1 MFQSFCLK
9 KSRVSLIIGMVVSLS
24 LMIVAGFVDEAV
36 AESND
41 NPGENIVGV
50 NGNSPV
56 RSVLDLLTPVH
67 SVSAEEVHDNGQT
80 EEGRVAQLLLP
91 AFNFPESVISVN
103 DEAEVSRLIELES
116 IYVVGSRASARSAL
130 DRLVPVDIV
139 TAEDMRDTGQTE
151 VGRMLQRLIP
161 SFNFSSSSISDGTDA
176 LRPVTLRGLS
186 PDQVLVLVNGKR
198 RHNSALIHVNTSVGR
213 GTAGVDM
220 NAIPASAIKRVEVLR
235 DGAAAQYGSDAIAG
249 VINIVLKDSA
259 EEGFASGSYGQ
270 YLEGDGENILFNA
283 GQGFQLNGGKGFIH
297 ASLEYRNRKSTNRA
311 GLTGKC
317 QYYTCAETDDP
328 SSNGK
333 IQTTTDPRE
342 INFNRKNFRIGDAES
357 EQFSGVLNA
366 ELELGGGELYG
377 FLTRSGRENTS
388 AGFFRRA
395 NDAKGN
401 PLLNVGGAGADD
413 ADKEAFFPN
422 GFLPLINTDVQDFSI
437 NAGFRRKLD
446 WGIDADFS
454 ITHGFNDFAYNISN
468 SVNAAQVKAAVEVNK
483 ILTSGKLTPDEIRAS
498 LPTSADAGELGIE
511 LTTVNIDLVK
521 RLGDLTLTGGAEYR
535 HDIYTIKAGDEVSY
549 ANFGITDGSAV
560 AGIQVFP
567 GFQPSNEVDES
578 RNIASLYADAGYDV
592 NSDWQV
598 NSALR
603 FDHYSDFGGTLN
615 FKLATRY
622 AFTDWLTLRASGG
635 SGFRAPSMQ
644 QQFFNSTSTQFITPE
659 MGPVVAVEVGTFR
672 NDSALAKAIGIPE
685 LKEETSYNLGVGV
698 VFHPFK
704 NFTLTADYYRITI
717 DDRIVLSGS
726 LTSTDGANRALD
738 EALVKNG
745 VQRAQFF
752 LNAAD
757 TETNGI
763 DIVATWKIRPPKG
776 RLELSL
782 SASYTDT
789 GITGILSPDSLQSVA
804 LETVFSAQDRSIIE
818 SWQPKSRI
826 NLSADYA
833 LGDFSATL
841 ALNRFG
847 EYTVL
852 ERESQTYGA
861 KVLTDLLLRY
871 NFSRNTIL
879 SLGANNLFNVVPEKN
894 RIGQSR
900 NGTIID
906 GDGNTIVSS
915 SGVFEFSRR
924 SAPFGFNGG
933 YYFARLTHR
942 F

>member
-1 MFQSFCLK
+1 MLQSFCLK
-9 KSRVSLIIGMVVSLS
+9 KKSSRGSLIIGMVVSLS
-24 LMIVAGFVDEAV
+24 LMIAAGFVDEAV

-41 NPGENIVGV
+41 NPDENIVGV
-50 NGNSPV
+50 NGSSPV
-56 RSVLDLLTPVH
+56 RSVLDLLIPIH
-67 SVSAEEVHDNGQT
+67 SVSAEEVHDNSQI
-80 EEGRVAQLLLP
+80 EEGRVSQLLLP
-91 AFNFPESVISVN
+91 AFNFSSSSTSVN
-103 DEAEVSRLIELES
+103 AEAEISRPIELES
-116 IYVVGSRASARSAL
+116 IYVVGSRAPERSTL
-130 DRLVPVDIV
+130 DLSVPVDIV

-176 LRPVTLRGLS
+176 LRPATLRGLS
-186 PDQVLVLVNGKR
+186 PDQVLVLINGKR

-220 NAIPASAIKRVEVLR
+220 NAVPASAIKRIEILR

-259 EEGFASGSYGQ
+259 QEGFANGSYGQ

-283 GQGFQLNGGKGFIH
+283 GQGFRLNGGKGFIH

-317 QYYTCAETDDP
+317 QYNTCTVPKTDAP
-328 SSNGK
+328 EAILTNSNGE
-333 IQTTTDPRE
+333 IWQTTDQRE

-395 NDAKGN
+395 NQTERN
-401 PLLNVGGAGADD
+401 PVLGDG
-413 ADKEAFFPN
+413 EAFFPN
-422 GFLPLINTDVQDFSI
+422 GFLPLINTDVEDFSI

-454 ITHGFNDFAYNISN
+454 ITHGFNDFAFNISN
-468 SVNAAQVKAAVEVNK
+468 SVNASQARKAVTDN
-483 ILTSGKLTPDEIRAS
+483 ILTSAVTDNILTPDEIRAS
-498 LPTSADAGELGIE
+498 LPTSADAGELGIG

-521 RLGDLTLTGGAEYR
+521 RLGDLTLTGGTEYR
-535 HDIYTIKAGDEVSY
+535 RDTYTIKAGDEVSFADY
-549 ANFGITDGSAV
+549 INDGTAV

-578 RNIASLYADAGYDV
+578 RNIASLYADVGYDV

-622 AFTDWLTLRASGG
+622 AFTDWLILRASGG

-644 QQFFNSTSTQFITPE
+644 QQFFNNVSTQFVGMPST
-659 MGPVVAVEVGTFR
+659 AKQVGTFR
-672 NDSALAKAIGIPE
+672 NDSALARAIGIPE
-685 LKEETSYNLGVGV
+685 LKEETSHNLGVGL
-698 VFHPFK
+698 VFQPFK

-717 DDRIVLSGS
+717 SDRIVLSGRLES
-726 LTSTDGANRALD
+726 DANAALD
-738 EALVKNG
+738 AALTANDIDN
-745 VQRAQFF
+745 AQFF

-757 TETNGI
+757 TETNGF

-776 RLELSL
+776 QLELSL
-782 SASYTDT
+782 GASYTDT
-789 GITGILSPDSLQSVA
+789 EITGIFSPDSLQGIA
-804 LETVFSAQDRSIIE
+804 LDTVFSAQDRSIIE

-833 LGDFSATL
+833 LGDFSMTL

-852 ERESQTYGA
+852 DDGESQTYGA

-871 NFSRNTIL
+871 NFPRNITL
-879 SLGANNLFNVVPEKN
+879 SLGANNLFDVVPEKN

-906 GDGNTIVSS
+906 ENGNTIVSS

>member
-1 MFQSFCLK
+1 MLQSFCLK
-9 KSRVSLIIGMVVSLS
+9 KKSSGSLIIGMVVFFS
-24 LMIVAGFVDEAV
+24 LMIAAGFVDEAV

-41 NPGENIVGV
+41 NPDENIVGV
-50 NGNSPV
+50 NGSSPV
-56 RSVLDLLTPVH
+56 RSVLDLLTPIH
-67 SVSAEEVHDNGQT
+67 SVSAEEVHDNSQI
-80 EEGRVAQLLLP
+80 EEGRVSQLLLP
-91 AFNFPESVISVN
+91 AFNFSSSSTSVN
-103 DEAEVSRLIELES
+103 AEAEISRPIELES
-116 IYVVGSRASARSAL
+116 IYVVGSRAPERSVL
-130 DRLVPVDIV
+130 DLPVPVDIV

-176 LRPVTLRGLS
+176 LRPATLRGLS
-186 PDQVLVLVNGKR
+186 PDQVLVLINGKR

-220 NAIPASAIKRVEVLR
+220 NAIPASAIKRIEILR

-249 VINIVLKDSA
+249 VINIVLKDGVQ
-259 EEGFASGSYGQ
+259 EGFASGSYGQ

-283 GQGFQLNGGKGFIH
+283 GQGFRLNGGKGFIH

-311 GLTGKC
+311 GLTGEC
-317 QYYTCAETDDP
+317 QYTCTPAGTN
-328 SSNGK
+328 SNGA
-333 IQTTTDPRE
+333 IQQTTDQRE

-395 NDAKGN
+395 NQTESN
-401 PLLNVGGAGADD
+401 PVLGDG
-413 ADKEAFFPN
+413 EAFFPN
-422 GFLPLINTDVQDFSI
+422 GFLPLINTDVEDFSI

-454 ITHGFNDFAYNISN
+454 ITHGLNDFAFNISN
-468 SVNAAQVKAAVEVNK
+468 SVNASQARKAVTDS
-483 ILTSGKLTPDEIRAS
+483 ILTSDEIRAS
-498 LPTSADAGELGIE
+498 LPTSADAGELGIG
-511 LTTVNIDLVK
+511 LTTANIDLVK

-535 HDIYTIKAGDEVSY
+535 HDTYTIKAGDEVSF
-549 ANFGITDGSAV
+549 ADFDINDNTAV

-578 RNIASLYADAGYDV
+578 RNIASLYADVGYDV

-622 AFTDWLTLRASGG
+622 AFTDWLILRASGG

-644 QQFFNSTSTQFITPE
+644 QQFFNNVSTQFNDIN
-659 MGPVVAVEVGTFR
+659 GVVTAEQVGTFR
-672 NDSALAKAIGIPE
+672 NDSALARAIGIPE

-698 VFHPFK
+698 VFQPFK

-717 DDRIVLSGS
+717 DDRIVLSGRLES
-726 LTSTDGANRALD
+726 GANAALD
-738 EALVKNG
+738 AALTANG
-745 VQRAQFF
+745 VQSAQFF
-752 LNAAD
+752 LNAVD

-776 RLELSL
+776 QLELSL
-782 SASYTDT
+782 GASYTDT
-789 GITGILSPDSLQSVA
+789 EITGIFSPDSLQGVA
-804 LETVFSAQDRSIIE
+804 LDTVFSAQDSSIIE
-818 SWQPKSRI
+818 SWQPKSRL

-833 LGDFSATL
+833 LGDFSMTL

-852 ERESQTYGA
+852 DGDKSQTYGA

-871 NFSRNTIL
+871 NFPRNITL
-879 SLGANNLFNVVPEKN
+879 SLGANNLFDVVPEKN

>member
-1 MFQSFCLK
+1 MGVAVFQSFCLK
-9 KSRVSLIIGMVVSLS
+9 KSRGSLIIGMVVSLG
-24 LMIVAGFVDEAV
+24 LMIVVGFVDGAV

-41 NPGENIVGV
+41 NPDENIVGV

-56 RSVLDLLTPVH
+56 RSV
-67 SVSAEEVHDNGQT
+67 
-80 EEGRVAQLLLP
+80 
-91 AFNFPESVISVN
+91 N
-103 DEAEVSRLIELES
+103 DEAEVSRPIELEG
-116 IYVVGSRASARSAL
+116 IYVVGSRAPVRSAL

-176 LRPVTLRGLS
+176 LRPATLRGLS
-186 PDQVLVLVNGKR
+186 PDQVLVLINGKR

-220 NAIPASAIKRVEVLR
+220 NAIPASAIKRIEILR

-259 EEGFASGSYGQ
+259 QEGFANGSYGQ

-283 GQGFQLNGGKGFIH
+283 GQGFQLNGGEGFIH

-311 GLTGKC
+311 GLTGEC
-317 QYYTCAETDDP
+317 QYTCTPAGTN
-328 SSNGK
+328 SNGP
-333 IQTTTDPRE
+333 IQQTTDQRE

-395 NDAKGN
+395 NQTGRN
-401 PLLNVGGAGADD
+401 PVLDD
-413 ADKEAFFPN
+413 GEAFFPN
-422 GFLPLINTDVQDFSI
+422 GFLPLINTDVEDFSI
-437 NAGFRRKLD
+437 NAGFRRKLS

-454 ITHGFNDFAYNISN
+454 ITHGFNDFAFNISN
-468 SVNAAQVKAAVEVNK
+468 SINASQVQKAVTDG
-483 ILTSGKLTPDEIRAS
+483 ILTSDEIRAS
-498 LPTSADAGELGIE
+498 LPTSADAGELGIG

-535 HDIYTIKAGDEVSY
+535 HDTYTIKAGDEVSF
-549 ANFGITDGSAV
+549 ANFDINDNTAV

-578 RNIASLYADAGYDV
+578 RNIASLYADVGYDV
-592 NSDWQV
+592 NSDWQI

-644 QQFFNSTSTQFITPE
+644 QQFFNNVSTQFDSNGIP
-659 MGPVVAVEVGTFR
+659 MEVGTFR
-672 NDSALAKAIGIPE
+672 NGSALAKAIGIPE

-698 VFHPFK
+698 VFRPFK

-717 DDRIVLSGS
+717 DDRAVLSGR
-726 LTSTDGANRALD
+726 LTSGANAALD
-738 EALVKNG
+738 AALTANG
-745 VQRAQFF
+745 VQSAQFF

-776 RLELSL
+776 QLELSL
-782 SASYTDT
+782 GASYTDT
-789 GITGILSPDSLQSVA
+789 EITGVFSPDSLQGVA
-804 LETVFSAQDRSIIE
+804 LDTVFSAQDRSIIE

-852 ERESQTYGA
+852 DGENQTYGA

-871 NFSRNTIL
+871 NFPRNITL
-879 SLGANNLFNVVPEKN
+879 SLGANNLFDVVPEKN

-906 GDGNTIVSS
+906 GNGNTIVSS

>member
-1 MFQSFCLK
+1 
-9 KSRVSLIIGMVVSLS
+9 MVVSLS
-24 LMIVAGFVDEAV
+24 LMVVVGFVDEAV
-36 AESND
+36 AESNYSLD
-41 NPGENIVGV
+41 ENTVGV
-50 NGNSPV
+50 NDNSPV
-56 RSVLDLLTPVH
+56 RSVLDLLTPIHGVSTEKVH
-67 SVSAEEVHDNGQT
+67 DDNGQI
-80 EEGRVAQLLLP
+80 EEGRISQPLLP
-91 AFNFPESVISVN
+91 IFNFSGSIINVN
-103 DEAEVSRLIELES
+103 DETEVSRPVES
-116 IYVVGSRASARSAL
+116 ESVYVVGSRAPARSAL

-151 VGRMLQRLIP
+151 LGRMLQRLIP

-176 LRPVTLRGLS
+176 LRPATLRGLS
-186 PDQVLVLVNGKR
+186 PDQVLVLINGKR
-198 RHNSALIHVNTSVGR
+198 RHNSALIHSNTSVGR

-220 NAIPASAIKRVEVLR
+220 NAVPASAIKRVEILH

-259 EEGFASGSYGQ
+259 QEGFANGSYGQ
-270 YLEGDGENILFNA
+270 YLEGDGENILLNA

-311 GLTGKC
+311 GLTGEC
-317 QYYTCAETDDP
+317 QYYTCTSAGTN
-328 SSNGK
+328 SNGA
-333 IQTTTDPRE
+333 IHQTTDQRE

-366 ELELGGGELYG
+366 DLELGGGELYG
-377 FLTRSGRENTS
+377 FLTRSSRENTS

-395 NDAKGN
+395 NQTNRN
-401 PLLNVGGAGADD
+401 PVLDD
-413 ADKEAFFPN
+413 GEAFFPD
-422 GFLPLINTDVQDFSI
+422 GFLPLINTDIEDFSI
-437 NAGFRRKLD
+437 NAGFRRKLN

-454 ITHGFNDFAYNISN
+454 ITHGFNDFAFNVSD
-468 SVNAAQVKAAVEVNK
+468 SVNASQVQKAVTDG
-483 ILTSGKLTPDEIRAS
+483 ILTSDDIRAG
-498 LPTSADAGELGIE
+498 LPTSADAGELGIG

-521 RLGDLTLTGGAEYR
+521 RLGDLTLTSGAEYR
-535 HDIYTIKAGDEVSY
+535 RDTYTIKAGNEVSF
-549 ANFGITDGSAV
+549 ADFDISDDNAV
-560 AGIQVFP
+560 PGIQVFP
-567 GFQPSNEVDES
+567 GFQPNNEVDES
-578 RNIASLYADAGYDV
+578 RNIASLYADVGYDV

-603 FDHYSDFGGTLN
+603 FDHYSDFGGIIN

-622 AFTDWLTLRASGG
+622 AFTDRLILRASGG

-644 QQFFNSTSTQFITPE
+644 QQFFNNVSTQFSDNGTLME
-659 MGPVVAVEVGTFR
+659 VETFR

-717 DDRIVLSGS
+717 SDRIVLSGR
-726 LTSTDGANRALD
+726 LTTGANAALD
-738 EALVKNG
+738 ATLTANG
-745 VQRAQFF
+745 AQSAQFF
-752 LNAAD
+752 LNASD

-763 DIVATWKIRPPKG
+763 DIAATWKIHPPKG
-776 RLELSL
+776 QLELSL
-782 SASYTDT
+782 GANYTDT
-789 GITGILSPDSLQSVA
+789 EITGVFFPGSLQGVA
-804 LETVFSAQDRSIIE
+804 LDTVFSAQDRSIIE

-826 NLSADYA
+826 NLSVDYA

-852 ERESQTYGA
+852 DGGKSQTYGA
-861 KVLTDLLLRY
+861 KVLTDLLLQY
-871 NFSRNTIL
+871 NFPRNIIL
-879 SLGANNLFNVVPEKN
+879 SLGANNLFDVVPEKN

-906 GDGNTIVSS
+906 GNGNTIVSS

>member
-1 MFQSFCLK
+1 MGVAMLQSFCLK
-9 KSRVSLIIGMVVSLS
+9 KKSSGSLIIGMVVSLS
-24 LMIVAGFVDEAV
+24 LMIAAGFVDEAV

-41 NPGENIVGV
+41 NPDENIVGV
-50 NGNSPV
+50 NGSSPV
-56 RSVLDLLTPVH
+56 RSVL
-67 SVSAEEVHDNGQT
+67 SVSAEEVHDNGQI
-80 EEGRVAQLLLP
+80 EEGRILQLLLP
-91 AFNFPESVISVN
+91 PFNFSGSIISVN
-103 DEAEVSRLIELES
+103 DEAEVSRPIELES
-116 IYVVGSRASARSAL
+116 IHVVGSRAPERSVL
-130 DRLVPVDIV
+130 DLPVPVDIV

-176 LRPVTLRGLS
+176 LRPATLRGLS
-186 PDQVLVLVNGKR
+186 PDQVLVLINGKR

-220 NAIPASAIKRVEVLR
+220 NAIPASAIKRIEVLR

-249 VINIVLKDSA
+249 VINIVLKDGVQ
-259 EEGFASGSYGQ
+259 EGFANGSYGQ
-270 YLEGDGENILFNA
+270 YLDGDGENFLFNA

-311 GLTGKC
+311 GLTGEC
-317 QYYTCAETDDP
+317 QYACTDTKETN
-328 SSNGK
+328 SNGK
-333 IQTTTDPRE
+333 ILRTTDPRE

-377 FLTRSGRENTS
+377 FLTRSDRENTS

-395 NDAKGN
+395 NQTERN
-401 PLLNVGGAGADD
+401 PVLGDG
-413 ADKEAFFPN
+413 EAFFPN
-422 GFLPLINTDVQDFSI
+422 GFLPLINTDVEDFSI

-454 ITHGFNDFAYNISN
+454 ITHGFNDFAFNISN
-468 SVNAAQVKAAVEVNK
+468 SVNASQARKAVTDG
-483 ILTSGKLTPDEIRAS
+483 ILTSDEIRAS
-498 LPTSADAGELGIE
+498 LPTSADAGELGIG
-511 LTTVNIDLVK
+511 LTTVNVDLVK

-535 HDIYTIKAGDEVSY
+535 HDTYSIKAGDEVSF
-549 ANFGITDGSAV
+549 ADFDINDDTAV

-578 RNIASLYADAGYDV
+578 RNIASLYADVGYDV

-622 AFTDWLTLRASGG
+622 AFTDWLILRASGG

-644 QQFFNSTSTQFITPE
+644 QQFFNNVSTQFNDNGIP
-659 MGPVVAVEVGTFR
+659 MEVGTFR
-672 NDSALAKAIGIPE
+672 NGSALAKAIGISE

-698 VFHPFK
+698 VFHPVK
-704 NFTLTADYYRITI
+704 NFTLTVDYYRITI
-717 DDRIVLSGS
+717 DDRIVLSGRLES
-726 LTSTDGANRALD
+726 GANAALD
-738 EALVKNG
+738 AALMANG
-745 VQRAQFF
+745 VQSAQFF

-757 TETNGI
+757 TETNGV
-763 DIVATWKIRPPKG
+763 DIVATWKIHPPKG

-782 SASYTDT
+782 GASYTDT
-789 GITGILSPDSLQSVA
+789 EITGIFSPDSLQGVG
-804 LETVFSAQDRSIIE
+804 LNTVFSAQDRSIIE

-833 LGDFSATL
+833 LGDFSMTL

-852 ERESQTYGA
+852 DGDKSQTYGA

-871 NFSRNTIL
+871 NFPRNIIL
-879 SLGANNLFNVVPEKN
+879 SLGANNLFDVVPEKN

>member
-1 MFQSFCLK
+1 MLKSFCLK

-41 NPGENIVGV
+41 NPDENIVGV

-56 RSVLDLLTPVH
+56 RSALDLLTPVH
-67 SVSAEEVHDNGQT
+67 SVSAEEVHANGQI

-116 IYVVGSRASARSAL
+116 VYVVGSRAAARSAL
-130 DRLVPVDIV
+130 DQLVPVDIV

-161 SFNFSSSSISDGTDA
+161 SFNFSSSSISDGTDS

-198 RHNSALIHVNTSVGR
+198 RHNSALVHVNTSVGR

-297 ASLEYRNRKSTNRA
+297 ASLEYRNRERTNRA
-311 GLTGKC
+311 GLTGVC
-317 QYYTCAETDDP
+317 QYVDTCTPVDGSD
-328 SSNGK
+328 GVMV
-333 IQTTTDPRE
+333 TTDPRE
-342 INFNRKNFRIGDAES
+342 INFNRNNFRIGDAES

-395 NDAKGN
+395 NQEGRN
-401 PLLNVGGAGADD
+401 PMLDD
-413 ADKEAFFPN
+413 GEAFFPN

-454 ITHGFNDFAYNISN
+454 ITHGFNDFAYNITN
-468 SVNAAQVKAAVEVNK
+468 SINAAQVKATVDDINN
-483 ILTSGKLTPDEIRAS
+483 ILTPDEIRAS

-535 HDIYTIKAGDEVSY
+535 HDTYTIKAGDEVSY
-549 ANFGITDGSAV
+549 ANFGINGDPEETV

-644 QQFFNSTSTQFITPE
+644 QQFFNNTSTQFIPDTDTDT
-659 MGPVVAVEVGTFR
+659 GSFVGVQVGTFR

-698 VFHPFK
+698 VFQPFK

-726 LTSTDGANRALD
+726 LERGANDTLNAALID
-738 EALVKNG
+738 NG

-757 TETNGI
+757 TETNGV

-789 GITGILSPDSLQSVA
+789 GITGIFSPDSLQNLA

-852 ERESQTYGA
+852 DGGESQTYGA
-861 KVLTDLLLRY
+861 KMLTDLLLRY

-879 SLGANNLFNVVPEKN
+879 SLGANNLFNVVPDKN
-894 RIGQSR
+894 RIGQARS
-900 NGTIID
+900 GTIID

-933 YYFARLTHR
+933 YYFASLTHR